1 LSELQTEILEKT
13 CTDEVW
19 QFYPVL
25 LYIAQLLAAN
35 VSVLASNPPQ
45 SSVEST
51 ERLVY
56 LLPRAPTEI
65 PGKLARA

>member
-1 LSELQTEILEKT
+1 MQTEILEKT

-45 SSVEST
+45 SSVKST
-51 ERLVY
+51 E
-56 LLPRAPTEI
+56 
-65 PGKLARA
+65 